1 MPILQFKGKTFVQN
15 HHLAVPYHQ
24 LIPKPDKSMA
34 DKVSLNDNLIIH
46 GDNLLALKSL
56 LPTYAGKVKCI
67 YIDPPYNTGNEGWV
81 YNDKVNG
88 PIIKEWIGQ
97 VVGKEGED
105 LVRHDK
111 WLCMMAPRIKLLREL
126 LRSDGVIF
134 MSIGEEELAS
144 LKSLSD
150 EVFGEE
156 NFISI
161 VTRIAKTASN
171 KGTYFAPSADFLVV
185 YAKNKVFLP
194 SFQGEVD
201 TSLYKKSDEKGQFRD
216 DVALYQS
223 ALDSRPNQRYYIECP
238 DGSMVIPPGNVFP
251 EEKKDA
257 AFVKP
262 KDNNDKV
269 WRWSYQTYQ
278 ENKNLLVFKETKT
291 SPLLDEDE
299 NKAKYNIYTK
309 SYLTERKKSG
319 TQPRNFLT
327 DFINRKSA
335 DFLKTI
341 GVKFDHGK
349 PVELV
354 SYLLSICGVE
364 SGDIVLDSFAGS
376 GTTAQAV
383 LELNKEDGGNRKFIL
398 VEMEDY
404 ADTITAERVRRV
416 IKGVPKAKN
425 ELVQKGLGG
434 SFSFFELGD
443 AIEMESLLSGED
455 LPGYEELARYLYYT
469 ATGDEFVPDKLD
481 EVSHFIG
488 SNDDYD
494 VFVYYKPDIGYL
506 KTTALTLDEARA
518 LREKA
523 GSKPLLVFAPTKYV
537 EQQTLDELKITFCQ
551 LPFEIYRMKK

>member
-15 HHLAVPYHQ
+15 HHLPVPYHQ

-56 LPTYAGKVKCI
+56 LPTYAGKFKCI

-341 GVKFDHGK
+341 GVKFDYGK

-455 LPGYEELARYLYYT
+455 LPG
-469 ATGDEFVPDKLD
+469 
-481 EVSHFIG
+481 
-488 SNDDYD
+488 
-494 VFVYYKPDIGYL
+494 
-506 KTTALTLDEARA
+506 
-518 LREKA
+518 
-523 GSKPLLVFAPTKYV
+523 
-537 EQQTLDELKITFCQ
+537 
-551 LPFEIYRMKK
+551 